1 MSPRPRHPAPFA
13 DDGEHL
19 RAALGWLDGLLR
31 ARVARV
37 RAAFGGDPWLRG
49 LHVDDDTVDALLKH
63 PPLSPPWSAAPV
75 DVAAEQAVE
84 GAQATLAARLAAS
97 HRAGRRLRLAGLVER
112 FGLDGIEQGALLL
125 ALAPELDGRYGRL
138 IGWLHDDLTRRRPT
152 VGLALDLFGG
162 PLAARLGARRC
173 FGPAGT
179 LVAAGL
185 LTVGAGD
192 GPWERALRPAAG
204 LVAWLLGEAPLD
216 PAVTA
221 ARRDTAAGEVPAG
234 LAAHAARI
242 VAAVRAGERRAVAI
256 SGPPGA
262 GRQALARALAG
273 ALGRPLYVLDAAALV
288 EADDERFAAA
298 LAAARLAARIED
310 APLWVRRLDALDPD
324 RHAARHAAVVAALAE
339 GPALVGVTGDGP
351 WHPEAPPP
359 GLPPVEQVV
368 ITLPPVAGREALWR
382 RWLPDG
388 MGDGEIEAIADA
400 FSFAPARIRAAAA
413 TAVGFARA
421 EGVARP
427 GADALH
433 RAARAHA
440 TPRLGALA
448 GTVKTGHGWHDLV
461 LAPERQA
468 QLDEIIHR
476 MQHRTRVMERWGF
489 GAKVAGTR
497 GTTALFVGPPG
508 TGKTLAAALIAGET
522 RRDLYRIDLSQVVSK
537 YIGET
542 EKHLERVFTE
552 AEACDAALF
561 FDEADALFGKRG
573 DVKDAHDRYAN
584 IEVGYL
590 LQRLE
595 RFPGL
600 VILATNLR
608 RNIDD
613 AFLRRIDVIVE
624 FPLPDAAERA
634 RIWAGVWPDAAP
646 RADDIDADDLAQRFE
661 LAGGHIRNVALAAA
675 FAAAAEGRPIALSH
689 VLAAARSEYRK
700 LNRLVD
706 ARRFAGGGE
715 R

>member
-1 MSPRPRHPAPFA
+1 MSPAPRHAMPYA
-13 DDGEHL
+13 DDAEHL
-19 RAALGWLDGLLR
+19 RAALEWLDALLR

-37 RAAFGGDPWLRG
+37 RAALGGDPWLRG
-49 LHVDDDTVDALLKH
+49 MHVDDDTVDALLSH
-63 PPLSPPWSAAPV
+63 PPLAPAWSMAPV

-84 GAQATLAARLAAS
+84 GARASLAARVAAS
-97 HRAGRRLRLAGLVER
+97 GAAGRRLRLPALAER
-112 FGLDGIEQGALLL
+112 LGLDALDQGALLL
-125 ALAPELDGRYGRL
+125 ALAPELDGRYERL

-152 VGLALDLFGG
+152 VGLAIDLFGG
-162 PLAARLGARRC
+162 PLAARLEARRR
-173 FGPAGT
+173 FGPAGR
-179 LVAAGL
+179 LVASGL

-192 GPWERALRPAAG
+192 GPWARVLRPAAG
-204 LVAWLLGEAPLD
+204 LVAWVAGEAPLD
-216 PAVTA
+216 PAVA
-221 ARRDTAAGEVPAG
+221 AVRRDDGAGVVPPG
-234 LAAHAARI
+234 LAEHAARI
-242 VAAVRAGERRAVAI
+242 EAAVRAGERRAVAV
-256 SGPPGA
+256 SGPAGA
-262 GRQALARALAG
+262 GRQAFARALAG
-273 ALGRPLYVLDAAALV
+273 AIDRPLYVLDGAALV
-288 EADDERFAAA
+288 EADEAGFAAA
-298 LAAARLAARIED
+298 VAAARVAALLDE
-310 APLWVRRLDALDPD
+310 AALCVRRLDALDAE
-324 RHAARHAAVVAALAE
+324 RHPARHAAVVAALAE
-339 GPALVGVTGDGP
+339 GPARVVVTGEAP
-351 WHPEAPPP
+351 WHPAAPPP
-359 GLPPVEQVV
+359 GLPPVEQAV
-368 ITLPPVAGREALWR
+368 ITLPAVAGRELLWR

-388 MGDGEIEAIADA
+388 MAADEIEAIADA
-400 FSFAPARIRAAAA
+400 FCFPAARIRAAAA

-421 EGVARP
+421 AGAARP
-427 GADALH
+427 SGEALH

-448 GTVKTGHGWHDLV
+448 GTVTTGHDWGDLV
-461 LAPERQA
+461 LAPDRRA
-468 QLDEIIHR
+468 QLLEIVGR
-476 MQHRTRVMERWGF
+476 MKHRTRVVERWGF
-489 GAKVAGTR
+489 GPKVAGAR

-542 EKHLERVFTE
+542 EKHLERVFAE

-573 DVKDAHDRYAN
+573 EVKDAHDRYAN

-624 FPLPDAAERA
+624 FPLPDVAERA
-634 RIWAGVWPDAAP
+634 RIWAGVWPAAAP
-646 RADDIDADDLAQRFE
+646 VADDIDAEDLAQRFD
-661 LAGGHIRNVALAAA
+661 LAGGHIRNIALAAA
-675 FAAAAEGRPIALSH
+675 FAAAAEGSSIGLAH
-689 VLAAARSEYRK
+689 VLTAARSEYRK

-706 ARRFAGGGE
+706 ARRFAGGE